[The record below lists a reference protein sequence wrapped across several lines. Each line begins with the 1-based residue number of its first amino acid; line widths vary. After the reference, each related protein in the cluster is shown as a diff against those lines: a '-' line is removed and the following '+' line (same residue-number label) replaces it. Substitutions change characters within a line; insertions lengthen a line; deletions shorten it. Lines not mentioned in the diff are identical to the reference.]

1 MATVAHRTVA
11 VSTLTSEVAV
21 EGSLTEV
28 VVVEGTVDEGVVH
41 RRLPSLRKHELG
53 RCRS

>member
-1 MATVAHRTVA
+1 MAVVARRTVV
-11 VSTLTSEVAV
+11 VSTLTSEADA

-28 VVVEGTVDEGVVH
+28 VAVEGTVEEGVAH